1 MKLRSGAAFLLMIC
15 LILFSVCL
23 GAYRGWSD
31 ERAQVEE
38 SLSGLESM
46 IASRV
51 ECAWNILAVA
61 GRHLPETDEDF
72 VFIAQA
78 RDILS
83 GSGTLSEKA
92 AADALLSE
100 SASRLLQRLCALPS
114 VLQDSRDLMYAE
126 SYLPQML
133 SESEERTASSRYN
146 AAAADFNHQLQE
158 SFSGAIARLLGVEPA
173 EEFIAN

>member
-46 IASRV
+46 IAGRV
-51 ECAWNILAVA
+51 ECAWNVWAVA
-61 GRHLPETDEDF
+61 KRHLPETDED
-72 VFIAQA
+72 ILRMNEA

-83 GSGTLSEKA
+83 GSASLSEKA
-92 AADALLSE
+92 AADAWLSE
-100 SASRLLQRLCALPS
+100 SAARVLEKLSSLPS
-114 VLQDSRDLMYAE
+114 VQQDSRDLMYAE

-146 AAAADFNHQLQE
+146 AAAAQFNLQLQE
-158 SFSGAIARLLGVEPA
+158 SFSGAIAHFLGVKPA
-173 EEFIAN
+173 EEFLAP